1 MDDRTVAVLERIAG
15 ALERIA
21 PAPQGAP
28 DWALANAWM
37 WATDPDALQPI
48 AKVNRVE
55 MDLLVGDLADLA
67 RPHADLADALRRGES
82 PTRAGG
88 RRAAGGG

>member
-55 MDLLVGDLADLA
+55 MDLLVGIDRA
-67 RPHADLADALRRGES
+67 RDTLMDNTVRFDVA
-82 PTRAGG
+82 
-88 RRAAGGG
+88 